1 MFCMGR
7 LAPDPPGANPSLA
20 SAPSEANP
28 SLAPD
33 FLKLP
38 GQTSTSHKTKHFSKD
53 MEGGFA
59 EAKDK
64 TSRKCVCSRTS
75 GTAVVGHL
83 SKLNVFRPATC
94 VGSLI
99 RIHKRKAVM
108 SPLEVFMTT
117 ADRPQVGPQLE
128 SQLLWSAS
136 CRQRARRSLLPL
148 CVLLYSSE
156 VGVVGVVRWLPKHCL
171 YVIASSP
178 GQGAGRRTWFPG
190 QHFSS
195 CVRAFG

>member
-64 TSRKCVCSRTS
+64 TSRKCVPGLLLLVTFPNS
-75 GTAVVGHL
+75 
-83 SKLNVFRPATC
+83 TC
-94 VGSLI
+94 FDLAPVWV
-99 RIHKRKAVM
+99 H
-108 SPLEVFMTT
+108 
-117 ADRPQVGPQLE
+117 
-128 SQLLWSAS
+128 
-136 CRQRARRSLLPL
+136 
-148 CVLLYSSE
+148 
-156 VGVVGVVRWLPKHCL
+156 
-171 YVIASSP
+171 
-178 GQGAGRRTWFPG
+178 
-190 QHFSS
+190 
-195 CVRAFG
+195 